1 MKHITKVF
9 RTQLMF
15 WHVLAVFSWLGLA
28 LLGQPVESQAGWLTC
43 PPPLVMLG
51 TMPARGKHA
60 PCPRFRE
67 RVRAVWCYLRRSW
80 SRPVLRSLLLG
91 VLWAIR
97 GGQAFPLL
105 VLWPWLLW
113 LWQALAVGWPRLRRL
128 PAWVGGEWVLWHG
141 QRLWMVGSLG
151 LTVYHLACHVG
162 EQRGGPLAQGALLG
176 MCGLAEER
184 EEPWVEVTQR
194 AEGGYQATLCGRFVL
209 RVSGEDPIRA
219 RLLML
224 FLRL

>member
-1 MKHITKVF
+1 MKHITKALF
-9 RTQLMF
+9 TQLAF
-15 WHVLAVFSWLGLA
+15 LHVLAVFSWLALA
-28 LLGQPVESQAGWLTC
+28 LFGQPVESQAGWLTN

-60 PCPRFRE
+60 SSLLLRE
-67 RVRAVWCYLRRSW
+67 RMHVVGCYLRRSW

-128 PAWVGGEWVLWHG
+128 PAWVGGQWVLWQG
-141 QRLWMVGSLG
+141 QRLWIVGSLG
-151 LTVYHLACHVG
+151 LKV
-162 EQRGGPLAQGALLG
+162 
-176 MCGLAEER
+176 
-184 EEPWVEVTQR
+184 
-194 AEGGYQATLCGRFVL
+194 
-209 RVSGEDPIRA
+209 
-219 RLLML
+219 
-224 FLRL
+224 